1 MLLMLSGA
9 IGAGKDT
16 FGELL
21 YDSFDKF
28 GYNVEIVKFADPIRQ
43 VAFALG
49 FNPDDRATKEVP
61 ALRHYNLSDLSD
73 EIFKTFTILPAYE
86 RRMVAVRVHQRLIA
100 TRKEKHDGIYK
111 PNVSTR
117 EFMQIVGGAVRD
129 CQEDYYIQHML
140 SNIPTGR
147 INICTDARFLNEAN
161 IGDYRAYI
169 ERARNP
175 NGVCTLDSSEAAQA
189 LLRRGADRIIHNNS
203 TLDAL
208 AEEADFLATTLISKG
223 LCDDAVKN
231 TGGTGIIMC

>member
-21 YDSFDKF
+21 LDSFDKF
-28 GYNVEIVKFADPIRQ
+28 GYSAEVVKFADPIRN
-43 VAFALG
+43 VAFELG

-73 EIFKTFTILPAYE
+73 AVFKFFPILPAYE
-86 RRMVAVRVHQRLIA
+86 RRIVAVRLHQRLIGI
-100 TRKEKHDGIYK
+100 RKEKHDGIYK

-117 EFMQIVGGAVRD
+117 EFMQVLGGAVRD

-147 INICTDARFLNEAN
+147 INICTDARFCNEAA
-161 IGDYRAYI
+161 IGDYRAYVS
-169 ERARNP
+169 RPSNP
-175 NGVCTLDSSEAAQA
+175 NGVATLDASEAAQNV
-189 LLRRGADRIIHNNS
+189 LRKTADKIIHNDS
-203 TLDAL
+203 TLENL
-208 AEEADFLATTLISKG
+208 AEEADFLATQLIAKG
-223 LCDDAVKN
+223 LCDDAIKN
-231 TGGTGIIMC
+231 ASRA